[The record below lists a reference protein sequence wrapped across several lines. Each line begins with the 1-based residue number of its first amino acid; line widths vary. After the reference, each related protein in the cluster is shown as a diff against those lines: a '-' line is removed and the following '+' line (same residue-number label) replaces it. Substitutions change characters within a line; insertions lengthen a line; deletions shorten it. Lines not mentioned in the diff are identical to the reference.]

1 MQFIGKQIQMEV
13 IKILS
18 DNEGSLSEKWRIF
31 QKWIPW
37 WEIYFI
43 FQMNYLKD
51 KGKILFV
58 VSKIRQIQ
66 NYLF

>member
-1 MQFIGKQIQMEV
+1 MEV

-18 DNEGSLSEKWRIF
+18 DNAVCQWNEEYFKSEFLDWKC
-31 QKWIPW
+31 
-37 WEIYFI
+37 FI
-43 FQMNYLKD
+43 FQMNYLKN

-66 NYLF
+66 NYFF